1 MKPLIQE
8 ANSFITA
15 GNGTN
20 IEGFREQDTLR
31 RVLEGEGRDK
41 RLVARRKQAA
51 LRLAKETA
59 CERERRS
66 LAMWEL
72 AVKEQGPRNMLSTE
86 RKPAE
91 SRRN

>member
-1 MKPLIQE
+1 MKTLIQE

-41 RLVARRKQAA
+41 RLVARR
-51 LRLAKETA
+51 E
-59 CERERRS
+59 
-66 LAMWEL
+66 
-72 AVKEQGPRNMLSTE
+72 
-86 RKPAE
+86 
-91 SRRN
+91 

>member
-31 RVLEGEGRDK
+31 RVLEGEERDK
-41 RLVARRKQAA
+41 RLVVRRKQAT
-51 LRLAKETA
+51 LRHKILLNTRGTA
-59 CERERRS
+59 SIVFLVRC
-66 LAMWEL
+66 LF
-72 AVKEQGPRNMLSTE
+72 VKIR
-86 RKPAE
+86 
-91 SRRN
+91 